1 MLKCIY
7 FEVGSNPKYQTEL
20 RYSISTLLAEMPEA
34 AGNIIIYT
42 DSPSSY
48 AGEVHI
54 ASTWDVTSTIEEMIT
69 GSYGKYFFRAKPY
82 ILLHALRSNQCP
94 CVFLDTDTFI
104 KRGFAKALR
113 KKLLRGAVMD
123 TYLRRNPF
131 PECIGFE
138 SVLPSGVTY
147 RYDPHTAVM
156 YNSGVIGVRPEH
168 AAAIEDSIAIIDAI
182 RPLSL
187 RAKDQEQYA
196 VNEALRLHGVH
207 ISTID
212 TSLKHYCSRWQ
223 KRYMHW
229 RFSIAPD
236 IAPNPM
242 SARRPRIFVN
252 KPIGWCFKQA
262 SRFL

>member
-1 MLKCIY
+1 MLKFIY
-7 FEVGSNPKYQTEL
+7 LQAGSDPKYQTEL

-48 AGEVHI
+48 ASEAHI
-54 ASTWDVTSTIEEMIT
+54 ASTWDITSTIEEMVT
-69 GSYGKYFFRAKPY
+69 ASYGKYSYRAKPC
-82 ILLHALRSNQCP
+82 ILLHALRTNGCA
-94 CVFLDTDTFI
+94 CVFLDTDTFV

-123 TYLRRNPF
+123 SYLRRNPF
-131 PECIGFE
+131 PECTGVQ

-147 RYDPHTAVM
+147 RYDPKTAVM
-156 YNSGVIGVRPEH
+156 YNSGVIGVCPDH
-168 AAAIEDSIAIIDAI
+168 AIAIEDSIAIIDVI

-196 VNEALRLHGVH
+196 INEALRLHGIPV
-207 ISTID
+207 STID
-212 TSLKHYCSRWQ
+212 TALKHYCQRWQ

-229 RFSIAPD
+229 RFSMAPY
-236 IAPNPM
+236 IAPNPI
-242 SARRPRIFVN
+242 SARRPQIFVN